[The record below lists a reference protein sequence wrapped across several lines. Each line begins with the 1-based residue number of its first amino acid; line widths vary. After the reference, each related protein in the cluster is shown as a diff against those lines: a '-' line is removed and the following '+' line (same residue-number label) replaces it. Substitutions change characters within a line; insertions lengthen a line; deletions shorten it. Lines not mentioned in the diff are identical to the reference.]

1 MKSQFE
7 SYEQESEKYYADML
21 DKFKLQAKEVCLR
34 KEKELESLQ
43 TFIQAKEAKVMRIK
57 SRIVGR
63 GLKGL
68 QSDVEESSEDEAK
81 PLKLD
86 MIEYNFKKAERDKYK
101 LVVEQWVRNFKEVN
115 RRAPKD

>member
-1 MKSQFE
+1 
-7 SYEQESEKYYADML
+7 ML

-57 SRIVGR
+57 SRIVGK

-68 QSDVEESSEDEAK
+68 
-81 PLKLD
+81 
-86 MIEYNFKKAERDKYK
+86 
-101 LVVEQWVRNFKEVN
+101 
-115 RRAPKD
+115 